1 VIPQASAAE
10 LQSAASP
17 GLTLYGDLSLAD
29 PWFLALVPLG
39 VALAVWTRRRRGA
52 VAASVAPRDL
62 PVSLRQRL
70 AWTAPAFELAALAAL
85 ALALAR
91 PLRANVLS
99 ERAAEGV
106 DVVLA
111 IDRSGSMQFED
122 LEPGR
127 TRLEVV
133 KDVVG
138 EFAERRMTDEEGA
151 ADNCALLTFARYPDL
166 LCPFTLDAEALR
178 GFLDGVRLVQDET
191 EDGTAIGVGL
201 AKAVAVLRA
210 SDARSKVVV
219 LLTDGENNVEDI
231 LPTEAAELAAASGVK
246 VHTIL
251 AGRYVY
257 VQDMLGRT
265 FAQERELDSGEL
277 EAIAE
282 RTGGR
287 FFRARDREGL
297 REIYAEIER
306 LERTPRHERRFVETF
321 DLYPWVLALAIA
333 AHALAWWTRAT
344 LARRVP

>member
-1 VIPQASAAE
+1 MSVQEAAAA

-17 GLTLYGDLSLAD
+17 GLPIYGDLSLAD
-29 PWFLALVPLG
+29 PWFLAAIPLG
-39 VALAVWTRRRRGA
+39 VALVVCMHARRGA
-52 VAASVAPRDL
+52 VAASVAPSDL
-62 PVSLRQRL
+62 PRSLRQRCT
-70 AWTAPAFELAALAAL
+70 WSAPLLELAALAAF
-85 ALALAR
+85 AVALAR

-106 DVVLA
+106 DIVLA
-111 IDRSGSMQFED
+111 VDRSGSMQFED

-127 TRLEVV
+127 TRLDVV

-138 EFAERRMTDEEGA
+138 EFAARRMTDEEGA
-151 ADNCALLTFARYPDL
+151 SDNCALLVFARYPDL
-166 LCPFTLDAEALR
+166 LCPFTLDADALR
-178 GFLDGVRLVQDET
+178 GFLADVRMVQNEA

-231 LPTEAAELAAASGVK
+231 LPADAAELAAASGVK

-265 FAQERELDSGEL
+265 FAQERELDSSAL
-277 EAIAE
+277 EAIAQ

-287 FFRARDREGL
+287 FFRARDRAGL
-297 REIYAEIER
+297 QEIYAEIER
-306 LERTPRHERRFVETF
+306 LERTPRQERRFVETF
-321 DLYPWVLALAIA
+321 DLYPWFVCLALA
-333 AHALAWWTRAT
+333 AHGLAWWARAT
-344 LARRVP
+344 VARRVP